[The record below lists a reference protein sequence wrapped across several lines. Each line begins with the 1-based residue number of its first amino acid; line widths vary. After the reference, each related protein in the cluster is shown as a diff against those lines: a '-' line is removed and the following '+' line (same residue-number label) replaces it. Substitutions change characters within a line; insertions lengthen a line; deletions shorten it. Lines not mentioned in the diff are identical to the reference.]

1 MWDLILNPFVTILAW
16 LYALLNQDI
25 VLAIVVL
32 TVIIRILTY
41 PLFARQQESSRKM
54 QQLQPQLKKLQ
65 EKYKGDKEKLSQAQM
80 KLYQENKVSPVGGC
94 LPMVIQFP
102 ILIGLYQ
109 AIFFA
114 LAATPFQLVD
124 LSERLL
130 IPGLDSLIPLQRMW
144 SPIPQLAELLPA
156 LDLTLAPTENPPYAL
171 ALPLLVLVTTWA
183 QQKLTMALTKKP
195 GEKKDDNDD
204 DDKEESA
211 TAGGA
216 AAMTK
221 SMTTIMP
228 VMFGFFSLS
237 FSVGL
242 SIYFVASNLIGIVQY
257 SPQGRRALDKVFRS
271 QKRDDGPVEIDLKE
285 LDAEKPTKKPKPQRR
300 RKKKPRRK

>member
-1 MWDLILNPFVTILAW
+1 MWDIILNPFVTVLAW
-16 LYALLNQDI
+16 LYAALNQDI

-32 TVIIRILTY
+32 TVIIRFLTF
-41 PLFARQQESSRKM
+41 PLFAKQQESQKKM
-54 QQLQPQLKKLQ
+54 QQVQPQLKKLQ

-80 KLYQENKVSPVGGC
+80 KLYRENKVNPVGGC
-94 LPMVIQFP
+94 FPMLIQFP

-124 LSERLL
+124 LSE
-130 IPGLDSLIPLQRMW
+130 
-144 SPIPQLAELLPA
+144 
-156 LDLTLAPTENPPYAL
+156 LDLTLAPTENPSYAL
-171 ALPLLVLVTTWA
+171 ALPLLVLVTTWG
-183 QQKLTMALTKKP
+183 QQKLTMAGMGQKDS
-195 GEKKDDNDD
+195 KKDDDD
-204 DDKEESA
+204 GDESPS
-211 TAGGA
+211 AGGQA

-228 VMFGFFSLS
+228 IMFGFFSLS

-242 SIYFVASNLIGIVQY
+242 SVYFVTSNLIGVVQY
-257 SPQGRRALDKVFRS
+257 SPQG
-271 QKRDDGPVEIDLKE
+271 KRILGRLFNRKSSDEAPVEIIFDDDDE
-285 LDAEKPTKKPKPQRR
+285 PPARKPRKR

>member
-1 MWDLILNPFVTILAW
+1 MWDLILNPFVSILAW
-16 LYALLNQDI
+16 LYAALNQDI

-32 TVIIRILTY
+32 TVIIRFLTY
-41 PLFARQQESSRKM
+41 PLLAKQQESSRKM
-54 QQLQPQLKKLQ
+54 QQIQPQLKKLQ
-65 EKYKGDKEKLSQAQM
+65 EKYKNDKEKMSQAQM
-80 KLYQENKVSPVGGC
+80 KLYRENKVNPVGGC
-94 LPMVIQFP
+94 FPMVIQFP

-144 SPIPQLAELLPA
+144 APIPQLAEILPA
-156 LDLTLAPTENPPYAL
+156 LDLTLAPTENPHYSL
-171 ALPLLVLVTTWA
+171 LLPLLVLVTTWA
-183 QQKLTMALTKKP
+183 QQKLTMMTTKQKSD
-195 GEKKDDNDD
+195 KKDDD
-204 DDKEESA
+204 EEDEKPR
-211 TAGGA
+211 GGQA
-216 AAMTK
+216 QMMQ

-228 VMFGFFSLS
+228 IMFGFFSLS

-257 SPQGRRALDKVFRS
+257 SPQGRSVLDKLFRKK
-271 QKRDDGPVEIDLKE
+271 QTDDAPVEIVLEDDE
-285 LDAEKPTKKPKPQRR
+285 PVKKTRKR
-300 RKKKPRRK
+300 RKKKPRKK

>member
-16 LYALLNQDI
+16 LYAALNQDI

-32 TVIIRILTY
+32 TVIIRFLTY
-41 PLFARQQESSRKM
+41 PLLAKQQESSRRM

-65 EKYKGDKEKLSQAQM
+65 EKYKNDKEKMSQAQM
-80 KLYQENKVSPVGGC
+80 KLYRENKVNPVGGC
-94 LPMVIQFP
+94 FPMVIQFP

-144 SPIPQLAELLPA
+144 TPIPQLASILPE
-156 LDLTLAPTENPPYAL
+156 LDLTLAPTENPHYSL
-171 ALPLLVLVTTWA
+171 ILPLLVLITTWA
-183 QQKLTMALTKKP
+183 QQKLTMMTTKQKSS
-195 GEKKDDNDD
+195 KDD
-204 DDKEESA
+204 DDEEDEKPR
-211 TAGGA
+211 GGQA
-216 AAMTK
+216 QMMQ

-228 VMFGFFSLS
+228 IMFGFFSMT

-242 SIYFVASNLIGIVQY
+242 SVYFVTSNLIGIVQY
-257 SPQGRRALDKVFRS
+257 SPQGRNVLDKLFRS
-271 QKRDDGPVEIDLKE
+271 KKTDEAPVEIE
-285 LDAEKPTKKPKPQRR
+285 LDDDAPAKKIRKR
-300 RKKKPRRK
+300 RKKKPRKR

>member
-16 LYALLNQDI
+16 LYAALNQDI

-32 TVIIRILTY
+32 TVIIRILTF
-41 PLFARQQESSRKM
+41 PLFAKQQESSKKM
-54 QQLQPQLKKLQ
+54 QQIQPQLKKLQ
-65 EKYKGDKEKLSQAQM
+65 EKYKNDKEKLSQAQM
-80 KLYQENKVSPVGGC
+80 KLYKENKVNPVGGC
-94 LPMVIQFP
+94 FPMVIQFP

-144 SPIPQLAELLPA
+144 TPIPQLASLLPE
-156 LDLTLAPTENPPYAL
+156 LDLTLAPTENPHYAL
-171 ALPLLVLVTTWA
+171 ILPLLVLITTWG
-183 QQKLTMALTKKP
+183 QQKLTMSATGQSKSSK
-195 GEKKDDNDD
+195 DD
-204 DDKEESA
+204 DDDDDNGA
-211 TAGGA
+211 PAGGQA

-228 VMFGFFSLS
+228 IMFGFFSLS

-242 SIYFVASNLIGIVQY
+242 SIYFVTSNLIGVVQY
-257 SPQGRRALDKVFRS
+257 SPQGKRVLERVFRRKS
-271 QKRDDGPVEIDLKE
+271 ADAPPVEVIFEDDE
-285 LDAEKPTKKPKPQRR
+285 PPPKTRKR
-300 RKKKPRRK
+300 KKKKPRKK

>member
-16 LYALLNQDI
+16 LYAALNQDI

-32 TVIIRILTY
+32 TVIIRFLTY
-41 PLFARQQESSRKM
+41 PLLAKQQESSRKM
-54 QQLQPQLKKLQ
+54 QQIQPQLKKLQ
-65 EKYKGDKEKLSQAQM
+65 EKYKNDKEKLSQAQM
-80 KLYQENKVSPVGGC
+80 KLYKENKVNPVGGC
-94 LPMVIQFP
+94 FPMVIQFP

-144 SPIPQLAELLPA
+144 TPIPQLSDLLPA
-156 LDLTLAPTENPPYAL
+156 LDLTLAPTENPHYSL
-171 ALPLLVLVTTWA
+171 ILPLLVLVTTWA
-183 QQKLTMALTKKP
+183 QQKLTMATTGQKTS
-195 GEKKDDNDD
+195 KKDDDD
-204 DDKEESA
+204 DDDGKP
-211 TAGGA
+211 AGGQA
-216 AAMTK
+216 QMMK

-228 VMFGFFSLS
+228 IMFGFFSLS

-257 SPQGRRALDKVFRS
+257 SPQGRNVLDKLFGGKKSDEAPVV
-271 QKRDDGPVEIDLKE
+271 VEIEDDEPVKRPR
-285 LDAEKPTKKPKPQRR
+285 KR
-300 RKKKPRRK
+300 RKKKPRKK

>member
-1 MWDLILNPFVTILAW
+1 MWDIILNPFVTILAW
-16 LYALLNQDI
+16 LYAALNQDI

-32 TVIIRILTY
+32 TVIIRFLTF
-41 PLFARQQESSRKM
+41 PLFAKQQESQKKM
-54 QQLQPQLKKLQ
+54 QQVQPQLKKLQ

-80 KLYQENKVSPVGGC
+80 KLYRENKVNPVGGC
-94 LPMVIQFP
+94 FPMLIQFP

-144 SPIPQLAELLPA
+144 TPIPQLASILPEM
-156 LDLTLAPTENPPYAL
+156 DLTLAPTENPTYAL
-171 ALPLLVLVTTWA
+171 ALPLLVLVTTWG
-183 QQKLTMALTKKP
+183 QQKLTMSSMGQKDS
-195 GEKKDDNDD
+195 KKDDDD
-204 DDKEESA
+204 EDDSPA
-211 TAGGA
+211 PGGQA

-228 VMFGFFSLS
+228 IMFGFFSLS

-242 SIYFVASNLIGIVQY
+242 SVYFVTSNLIGVVQY
-257 SPQGRRALDKVFRS
+257 SPQGKRALGRLFNRKSSDEA
-271 QKRDDGPVEIDLKE
+271 PVEVIFDDDDE
-285 LDAEKPTKKPKPQRR
+285 PPARKPRKR

>member
-16 LYALLNQDI
+16 LYAALNQDI

-32 TVIIRILTY
+32 TVIIRFLTY
-41 PLFARQQESSRKM
+41 PLLAKQQESSRRM

-65 EKYKGDKEKLSQAQM
+65 EKYKNDKEKMSQAQM
-80 KLYQENKVSPVGGC
+80 KLYRENKVNPVGGC
-94 LPMVIQFP
+94 FPMVIQFP

-144 SPIPQLAELLPA
+144 TPIPQLASILPE
-156 LDLTLAPTENPPYAL
+156 LDLTLAPTENPHYSL
-171 ALPLLVLVTTWA
+171 ILPLLVLITTWA
-183 QQKLTMALTKKP
+183 QQKLTMMTTKQKSD
-195 GEKKDDNDD
+195 KDD
-204 DDKEESA
+204 EEDEKPR
-211 TAGGA
+211 GGQA
-216 AAMTK
+216 QMMQ

-228 VMFGFFSLS
+228 IMFGFFSMT

-242 SIYFVASNLIGIVQY
+242 SVYFVTSNLIGIVQY
-257 SPQGRRALDKVFRS
+257 SPQGRNVLDKLFRS
-271 QKRDDGPVEIDLKE
+271 KKTDEAPVEIE
-285 LDAEKPTKKPKPQRR
+285 LDDDAPAKKPRKR
-300 RKKKPRRK
+300 RKKKPRKR

>member
-16 LYALLNQDI
+16 LYAALNQDI

-32 TVIIRILTY
+32 TVIIRFLTY
-41 PLFARQQESSRKM
+41 PLLAKQQESSRKM
-54 QQLQPQLKKLQ
+54 QQVQPQLKKLQ
-65 EKYKGDKEKLSQAQM
+65 EKYKNDKEKLSQAQM
-80 KLYQENKVSPVGGC
+80 KLYRENKVNPVGGC
-94 LPMVIQFP
+94 FPMVIQFP

-144 SPIPQLAELLPA
+144 TPIPQLASILPE
-156 LDLTLAPTENPPYAL
+156 LDLTLAPTENPHYSL
-171 ALPLLVLVTTWA
+171 LLPLLVLVTTWA
-183 QQKLTMALTKKP
+183 QQKLTMMTTKQKSD
-195 GEKKDDNDD
+195 KNDD
-204 DDKEESA
+204 DEDDKPR
-211 TAGGA
+211 GGQA
-216 AAMTK
+216 QMMQ

-228 VMFGFFSLS
+228 IMFGFFSMT

-242 SIYFVASNLIGIVQY
+242 SIYFVTSNLIGIVQY
-257 SPQGRRALDKVFRS
+257 SPQGRNVLDKLFRKK
-271 QKRDDGPVEIDLKE
+271 QTDDAPVEIVFDE
-285 LDAEKPTKKPKPQRR
+285 EEPTKKPRKR
-300 RKKKPRRK
+300 RKKKPRKK

>member
-16 LYALLNQDI
+16 LYAALNQDI

-32 TVIIRILTY
+32 TVIIRILTF
-41 PLFARQQESSRKM
+41 PLFAKQQESSKKM
-54 QQLQPQLKKLQ
+54 QQIQPQLKKLQ
-65 EKYKGDKEKLSQAQM
+65 EKYKNDKEKLSQAQM
-80 KLYQENKVSPVGGC
+80 KLYKENKVNPVGGC
-94 LPMVIQFP
+94 FPMLIQFP

-144 SPIPQLAELLPA
+144 TPIPQLASLLPE
-156 LDLTLAPTENPPYAL
+156 LDLTLAPTENPHYAL
-171 ALPLLVLVTTWA
+171 ILPLLVLITTWG
-183 QQKLTMALTKKP
+183 QQKLTMSATGQAKSNK
-195 GEKKDDNDD
+195 DD
-204 DDKEESA
+204 DDDDGA
-211 TAGGA
+211 PAGGQA

-228 VMFGFFSLS
+228 IMFGFFSLS

-242 SIYFVASNLIGIVQY
+242 SIYFVTSNLIGVVQY
-257 SPQGRRALDKVFRS
+257 SPQGKRVLERVFRRKS
-271 QKRDDGPVEIDLKE
+271 SDDPPVEVIFEDDEPPAKTR
-285 LDAEKPTKKPKPQRR
+285 KRK
-300 RKKKPRRK
+300 KKKPRKK

>member
-16 LYALLNQDI
+16 LYAALNQDI

-32 TVIIRILTY
+32 TVIIRVLTF
-41 PLFARQQESSRKM
+41 PLFAKQQESSKKM
-54 QQLQPQLKKLQ
+54 QQIQPQLKKLQ
-65 EKYKGDKEKLSQAQM
+65 EKYKNDKEKLSQAQM
-80 KLYQENKVSPVGGC
+80 KLYRENKVNPAGGC
-94 LPMVIQFP
+94 FPMVIQFP

-144 SPIPQLAELLPA
+144 TPIPQLVSVLPE
-156 LDLTLAPTENPPYAL
+156 LDLTLAPTENPHYAL
-171 ALPLLVLVTTWA
+171 ILPLLVLITTWG
-183 QQKLTMALTKKP
+183 QQKLTMSATGQTKSNK
-195 GEKKDDNDD
+195 DD
-204 DDKEESA
+204 DDDDGGA
-211 TAGGA
+211 PAGGQA

-228 VMFGFFSLS
+228 IMFGFFSLS

-242 SIYFVASNLIGIVQY
+242 SIYFVTSNLIGVVQY
-257 SPQGRRALDKVFRS
+257 SPQGKRVLERVFRRKS
-271 QKRDDGPVEIDLKE
+271 SDAPPVEVIFEDDEPPAKTR
-285 LDAEKPTKKPKPQRR
+285 KRK
-300 RKKKPRRK
+300 KKKPRKK

>member
-16 LYALLNQDI
+16 LYAALNQDI

-32 TVIIRILTY
+32 TVIIRFLTY
-41 PLFARQQESSRKM
+41 PLLAKQQESSRRM

-65 EKYKGDKEKLSQAQM
+65 EKYKNDKEKMSQAQM
-80 KLYQENKVSPVGGC
+80 KLYRENKVNPVGGC
-94 LPMVIQFP
+94 FPMVIQFP

-144 SPIPQLAELLPA
+144 TPIPQLASILPE
-156 LDLTLAPTENPPYAL
+156 LDLTLAPTENPHYSL
-171 ALPLLVLVTTWA
+171 ILPLLVLITTWA
-183 QQKLTMALTKKP
+183 QQKLTMMTTKQKSS
-195 GEKKDDNDD
+195 KDD
-204 DDKEESA
+204 DDEEDEKPR
-211 TAGGA
+211 GGQA
-216 AAMTK
+216 QMMQ

-228 VMFGFFSLS
+228 IMFGFFSMT

-242 SIYFVASNLIGIVQY
+242 SVYFVTSNLIGIVQY
-257 SPQGRRALDKVFRS
+257 SPQGRNVLDKLFRS
-271 QKRDDGPVEIDLKE
+271 KKTDEAPVEIE
-285 LDAEKPTKKPKPQRR
+285 LDDDVPAKKIRKR
-300 RKKKPRRK
+300 RKKKPRKR

>member
-16 LYALLNQDI
+16 LYAALNQDI

-32 TVIIRILTY
+32 TVIIRFLTY
-41 PLFARQQESSRKM
+41 PLLAKQQESSRRM

-65 EKYKGDKEKLSQAQM
+65 DKYKNDKEKMSQAQM
-80 KLYQENKVSPVGGC
+80 KLYRENKVNPVGGC
-94 LPMVIQFP
+94 FPMVIQFP

-144 SPIPQLAELLPA
+144 TPIPQLAAVLPE
-156 LDLTLAPTENPPYAL
+156 LDLTLAPTENPHYSL
-171 ALPLLVLVTTWA
+171 VLPLLVLITTWA
-183 QQKLTMALTKKP
+183 QQKLTMMTTKQKSN
-195 GEKKDDNDD
+195 KSDD
-204 DDKEESA
+204 DEEDEKPR
-211 TAGGA
+211 GGQA
-216 AAMTK
+216 QMMQ

-228 VMFGFFSLS
+228 IMFGFFSMT

-242 SIYFVASNLIGIVQY
+242 SVYFVTSNLIGIVQY
-257 SPQGRRALDKVFRS
+257 SPQGRNVLDKLFRS
-271 QKRDDGPVEIDLKE
+271 KKTDDAPVEIEVDDE
-285 LDAEKPTKKPKPQRR
+285 PVKKPRKR
-300 RKKKPRRK
+300 RKKKPRKR

>member
-16 LYALLNQDI
+16 LYAALNQDI

-32 TVIIRILTY
+32 TIIIRFLTY
-41 PLFARQQESSRKM
+41 PLLAKQQESSRKM
-54 QQLQPQLKKLQ
+54 QQIQPQLKKLQ
-65 EKYKGDKEKLSQAQM
+65 EKYKNDKEKMSQAQM
-80 KLYQENKVSPVGGC
+80 KLYRENKVNPVGGC
-94 LPMVIQFP
+94 FPMVIQFP

-144 SPIPQLAELLPA
+144 TPIPQLAAVLPE
-156 LDLTLAPTENPPYAL
+156 LDLTLAPTENPHYSL
-171 ALPLLVLVTTWA
+171 LLPLLVLVTTWA
-183 QQKLTMALTKKP
+183 QQKLTMMTTKQKSD
-195 GEKKDDNDD
+195 KDD
-204 DDKEESA
+204 DDEDEKPR
-211 TAGGA
+211 GGQA
-216 AAMTK
+216 QMMQ

-228 VMFGFFSLS
+228 IMFGFFSLS

-242 SIYFVASNLIGIVQY
+242 SIYFVTSNLIGIVQY
-257 SPQGRRALDKVFRS
+257 SPQGRKVLDKLFRKK
-271 QKRDDGPVEIDLKE
+271 QVDEAPVEIVLEDDE
-285 LDAEKPTKKPKPQRR
+285 PVKKIRKR
-300 RKKKPRRK
+300 RKKKPRKK

>member
-16 LYALLNQDI
+16 LYAALNQDI

-32 TVIIRILTY
+32 TVIIRFLTY
-41 PLFARQQESSRKM
+41 PLLAKQQESSRRM

-65 EKYKGDKEKLSQAQM
+65 DKYKNDKEKMSQAQM
-80 KLYQENKVSPVGGC
+80 KLYRENKVNPAGGC
-94 LPMVIQFP
+94 FPMLIQFP

-109 AIFFA
+109 AIFFV

-144 SPIPQLAELLPA
+144 TPIPQLASILPE
-156 LDLTLAPTENPPYAL
+156 LDLTLAPTENPHYSL
-171 ALPLLVLVTTWA
+171 ILPLLVLITTWG
-183 QQKLTMALTKKP
+183 QQKLTMMTTKQKSD
-195 GEKKDDNDD
+195 KDD
-204 DDKEESA
+204 DDEDEKPR
-211 TAGGA
+211 GGQA
-216 AAMTK
+216 QMMQ

-228 VMFGFFSLS
+228 IMFGFFSMT

-242 SIYFVASNLIGIVQY
+242 SVYFVASNLIGIVQY
-257 SPQGRRALDKVFRS
+257 SPQGRNVLDKLFRS
-271 QKRDDGPVEIDLKE
+271 KKTDEAPVEIE
-285 LDAEKPTKKPKPQRR
+285 LDDDVPAKKPRKR
-300 RKKKPRRK
+300 RKKKPRKR

>member
-16 LYALLNQDI
+16 LYAALNQDI

-32 TVIIRILTY
+32 TVIIRFLTY
-41 PLFARQQESSRKM
+41 PLLAKQQESSRKM
-54 QQLQPQLKKLQ
+54 QQIQPQLKKLQ
-65 EKYKGDKEKLSQAQM
+65 EKYKNDKEKLSQAQM
-80 KLYQENKVSPVGGC
+80 KLYKENKVNPVGGC
-94 LPMVIQFP
+94 FPMVIQFP

-144 SPIPQLAELLPA
+144 SPIPQLAEFLPA
-156 LDLTLAPTENPPYAL
+156 LDLTLAPTENPHYSL
-171 ALPLLVLVTTWA
+171 ILPLLVLVTTWA
-183 QQKLTMALTKKP
+183 QQKLTMATTGQKTS
-195 GEKKDDNDD
+195 KKDDDD
-204 DDKEESA
+204 DDDGKP
-211 TAGGA
+211 AGGQA
-216 AAMTK
+216 QMMK

-257 SPQGRRALDKVFRS
+257 SPQGRNVLDRLFRS
-271 QKRDDGPVEIDLKE
+271 KKTDEAPVEIE
-285 LDAEKPTKKPKPQRR
+285 LEDDEPIKRPRKR
-300 RKKKPRRK
+300 RKKKPRKK

>member
-16 LYALLNQDI
+16 LYAALNQDI

-32 TVIIRILTY
+32 TVIIRVLTF
-41 PLFARQQESSRKM
+41 PLFAKQQESSKKM
-54 QQLQPQLKKLQ
+54 QQVQPQLKKLQ
-65 EKYKGDKEKLSQAQM
+65 EKYKNDKEKLSQAQM
-80 KLYQENKVSPVGGC
+80 KLYKENKVNPVGGC
-94 LPMVIQFP
+94 FPMVIQFP

-144 SPIPQLAELLPA
+144 TPIPQLASLLPE
-156 LDLTLAPTENPPYAL
+156 LDLTLAPTENPHYAL
-171 ALPLLVLVTTWA
+171 ILPLLVLITTWG
-183 QQKLTMALTKKP
+183 QQKLTMSATGQNKSSK
-195 GEKKDDNDD
+195 DD
-204 DDKEESA
+204 DDDDNGA
-211 TAGGA
+211 PAGGQA

-228 VMFGFFSLS
+228 IMFGFFSLS

-242 SIYFVASNLIGIVQY
+242 SIYFVTSNLIGVVQY
-257 SPQGRRALDKVFRS
+257 SPQGKRVLEKVFRRKS
-271 QKRDDGPVEIDLKE
+271 ADAPPVEVIFED
-285 LDAEKPTKKPKPQRR
+285 DDPPPKTRKR
-300 RKKKPRRK
+300 KKKKPRKK

>member
-16 LYALLNQDI
+16 LYAALNQDI

-32 TVIIRILTY
+32 TVIIRFLTY
-41 PLFARQQESSRKM
+41 PLLAKQQESSRKM
-54 QQLQPQLKKLQ
+54 QQIQPQLKKLQ
-65 EKYKGDKEKLSQAQM
+65 EKYKNDKEKMSQAQM
-80 KLYQENKVSPVGGC
+80 KLYRENKVNPVGGC
-94 LPMVIQFP
+94 FPMVIQFP

-144 SPIPQLAELLPA
+144 TPIPQLATVLPE
-156 LDLTLAPTENPPYAL
+156 LDLTLAPTENPHYSL
-171 ALPLLVLVTTWA
+171 LLPLLVLVTTWA
-183 QQKLTMALTKKP
+183 QQKLTMMTTKQKSD
-195 GEKKDDNDD
+195 KDD
-204 DDKEESA
+204 DDEDEKPR
-211 TAGGA
+211 GGQA
-216 AAMTK
+216 QMMQ

-228 VMFGFFSLS
+228 IMFGFFSLS

-242 SIYFVASNLIGIVQY
+242 SIYFVTSNLIGIVQY
-257 SPQGRRALDKVFRS
+257 SPQGRKVLDKLFRKK
-271 QKRDDGPVEIDLKE
+271 QVDEAPVEIVLEDDE
-285 LDAEKPTKKPKPQRR
+285 PVKKTRKR
-300 RKKKPRRK
+300 RKKKPRKK

>member
-1 MWDLILNPFVTILAW
+1 MWDIILNPFVTILAW
-16 LYALLNQDI
+16 LYAALNQDI

-32 TVIIRILTY
+32 TVIIRILTF
-41 PLFARQQESSRKM
+41 PLFAKQQESQKKM
-54 QQLQPQLKKLQ
+54 QQIQPQLKKLQ
-65 EKYKGDKEKLSQAQM
+65 EKYKGDKEKMSQAQM
-80 KLYQENKVSPVGGC
+80 KLYRENKVNPVGGC
-94 LPMVIQFP
+94 FPMLIQFP

-144 SPIPQLAELLPA
+144 TPIPQLAALLPE

-171 ALPLLVLVTTWA
+171 ALPLLVLVTTWG
-183 QQKLTMALTKKP
+183 QQKLTMASTGQTP
-195 GEKKDDNDD
+195 SKKDDDD
-204 DDKEESA
+204 DDSDSG
-211 TAGGA
+211 AGGQA
-216 AAMTK
+216 AGMMK

-228 VMFGFFSLS
+228 IMFGFFSLS

-242 SIYFVASNLIGIVQY
+242 SVYFVTSNLIGVVQY
-257 SPQGRRALDKVFRS
+257 SPQGKRLLSRVFGR
-271 QKRDDGPVEIDLKE
+271 KNVDEAPVEVVFEDDDE
-285 LDAEKPTKKPKPQRR
+285 PVKKTRKR
-300 RKKKPRRK
+300 RKKKPRKK